1 MFGRL
6 YIKNNKDFKIEY
18 KINEKE
24 KIDKTTFFFI
34 NGEEG
39 KTKTFF
45 LSVSLKNLYPLL
57 SVTILTM

>member
-1 MFGRL
+1 MSGRL
-6 YIKNNKDFKIEY
+6 YVKNNNDFKIEY
-18 KINEKE
+18 KIKDKE

-45 LSVSLKNLYPLL
+45 YLSF
-57 SVTILTM
+57 